1 MQLSRSFLILST
13 FLLSCS
19 QAESS
24 YQKQIATQSAVDMPA
39 QKVLK
44 STDENDQSITYI
56 KTGEVTPSQIVTYAR
71 TLTGIPY
78 KYGSIDPQQGF
89 DCSGFITYTFN
100 HFKIAVPR
108 SSVDFTN
115 VEHEIQLKDS
125 RPGDL
130 ILFTGTDSTLKK
142 VGHMGILVTT
152 AAEGHQFIH
161 STSGKANGVT
171 ETPLNA
177 YYQGRYLKTIRI
189 FPQNDH

>member
-1 MQLSRSFLILST
+1 MQLSRSFLILSA

-19 QAESS
+19 QAESF
-24 YQKQIATQSAVDMPA
+24 YQKQVATQSAVDTPA
-39 QKVLK
+39 QKILN
-44 STDENDQSITYI
+44 STDENGQSITRI

-78 KYGSIDPQQGF
+78 KYGSTDPQQGF

-108 SSVDFTN
+108 SSVDFTQ
-115 VEHEIQLKDS
+115 VEHEIQLKDAK
-125 RPGDL
+125 PGDL